1 MENTL
6 ITVMALSSLVLLLDI
21 AREKRIKMQFINFTK
36 EPFAEVPSREQQED
50 KVMEETTEFL
60 VPTSHENQI
69 EEYYDL
75 IQASTNLLQLRG
87 YTKAE
92 IIRGQAKHL
101 KKLKSRGVKFK

>member
-6 ITVMALSSLVLLLDI
+6 IIVIALSSLVLLLDM
-21 AREKRIKMQFINFTK
+21 ARYKRIKIKYIDFTK
-36 EPFAEVPSREQQED
+36 EPFYKAPSRITQED
-50 KVMEETTEFL
+50 KVKEEVDEFIH
-60 VPTSHENQI
+60 PTSRDNQI

-92 IIRGQAKHL
+92 IIRGQAKHI
-101 KKLKSRGVKFK
+101 KKLEGRGVSFK